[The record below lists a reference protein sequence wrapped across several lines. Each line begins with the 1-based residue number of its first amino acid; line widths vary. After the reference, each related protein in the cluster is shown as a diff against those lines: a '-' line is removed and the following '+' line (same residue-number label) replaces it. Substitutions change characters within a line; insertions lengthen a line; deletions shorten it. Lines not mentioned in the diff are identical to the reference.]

1 MTIITMRT
9 SLRKGR
15 TIRYILWSNLYDP
28 KEDMDIKE
36 ALARL
41 FREIADATNERLKR
55 AMDLSM
61 KHEYLYDDL
70 QRMPDYKPYI
80 ADIRLPPELDK
91 ESKTPS

>member
-1 MTIITMRT
+1 MFTG
-9 SLRKGR
+9 LRFKD
-15 TIRYILWSNLYDP
+15 LCDP

-41 FREIADATNERLKR
+41 LREIVDARNERLKH

-70 QRMPDYKPYI
+70 QPVKGRRAIEHRMQVAVKQI
-80 ADIRLPPELDK
+80 IGFGAK
-91 ESKTPS
+91 EDFG